1 MNLRIPVIDADN
13 PQPIIPETVNRGR
26 WMQLCNET
34 ITVFNAKLNSETG
47 YDEYHGSV
55 IEGVSWFCEIA
66 SNVDSSGL
74 KAANKFIIRIPVDA
88 DFSDKAYVPPA
99 AYAGGDPNTVFTLKQ
114 GDVIVHGEE
123 TEPMQPAQLQEKYGE
138 LVTILGVTDSSRRSH
153 ARHWK
158 VVGA

>member
-1 MNLRIPVIDADN
+1 MK
-13 PQPIIPETVNRGR
+13 E
-26 WMQLCNET
+26 CNET
-34 ITVFNAKLNSETG
+34 ITVFNTRLDDDKG
-47 YDEYHGSV
+47 YDLY
-55 IEGVSWFCEIA
+55 IPTIIRGVSWFCEIA

-153 ARHWK
+153 AKHWK

>member
-1 MNLRIPVIDADN
+1 MK
-13 PQPIIPETVNRGR
+13 E
-26 WMQLCNET
+26 CNET
-34 ITVFNAKLNSETG
+34 ITVFNTRLDDDKG
-47 YDEYHGSV
+47 YDLYV
-55 IEGVSWFCEIA
+55 PTIIRGVSWFCEIA

-99 AYAGGDPNTVFTLKQ
+99 EYAGGDPNTVFTLKQ

-138 LVTILGVTDSSRRSH
+138 LVTILGVTDSSRRPH
-153 ARHWK
+153 AKHWK